1 MYPHQTDFENWCR
14 AAENLSDKSIDNAN
28 YCLNLLFTY
37 GRVNFSSVDVNDIT
51 SSDIRDYLLQL
62 REKESLSITTVNK
75 YISYFKKYFYF
86 LAVAGITPTY
96 RMLDLKGFTF
106 DRQKTFVVGWPDRL
120 AELIPYIHHP
130 DTLWLLALTTLGYE
144 SKELLSLTWS
154 DVKDQLSDD
163 LVKKQLENSLTK
175 DEGSPDPYI
184 FASRSGKPYASTNNV
199 MQHVKADKNLL
210 APMPLTLTNV
220 RISFVYSLISKQEYS
235 DIELMKKLHL
245 NSKSLAYY
253 QFYATKSNLIP
264 FDLERLKKQNENNRW
279 LLYYQFAK
287 IGYNI

>member
-1 MYPHQTDFENWCR
+1 MYPHQTDFEDWCR

-37 GRVNFSSVDVNDIT
+37 GLVNFPSVDVNDIT
-51 SSDIRDYLLQL
+51 SSVIRDYLLQL
-62 REKESLSITTVNK
+62 WEKENLSITTVNK

-86 LAVAGITPTY
+86 LAIAGITPTY

-106 DRQKTFVVGWPDRL
+106 DRQKTFVVGWPDHL
-120 AELIPYIHHP
+120 AELIPYIKHP
-130 DTLWLLALTTLGYE
+130 DTLWLLALTALGYE

-154 DVKDQLSDD
+154 DVKDQIKNQT
-163 LVKKQLENSLTK
+163 VKKQLEESLAK
-175 DEGSPDPYI
+175 DEGNPNPYI

-220 RISFVYSLISKQEYS
+220 RISFIYSLISQQEYS
-235 DIELMKKLHL
+235 DLELLKKLRL
-245 NSKSLAYY
+245 SPKSLAYY
-253 QFYATKSNLIP
+253 QFYATKSNLIS
-264 FDLERLKKQNENNRW
+264 FDPNQVQKRD
-279 LLYYQFAK
+279 
-287 IGYNI
+287 

>member
-37 GRVNFSSVDVNDIT
+37 GRGNFSSVDVNDIT

-120 AELIPYIHHP
+120 AELIPYLHHP

-144 SKELLSLTWS
+144 SKELLSLTWD

-175 DEGSPDPYI
+175 HEGSPDPYI

-235 DIELMKKLHL
+235 DIELMKKLRL

-264 FDLERLKKQNENNRW
+264 FDLERLKKQNENNR
-279 LLYYQFAK
+279 
-287 IGYNI
+287 